1 MTNMKKKKSNLDE
14 MQEQKLLK
22 IEHNA
27 AWLAFWGLA
36 AVILAQIVILGQNI
50 FKEIAGELLV
60 LGVVSLYIIYGCLKN
75 EIWDRK
81 LNPTP
86 KTNII
91 VSSLS
96 GFVCGAVY
104 FISSYINYH
113 KLLGSLATGVFM
125 FISVFTLTF
134 IALTVCCS
142 LYKKRIRTLEES
154 NDE

>member
-1 MTNMKKKKSNLDE
+1 MKKKKSNLDE